1 MRRKDETKIDLF
13 YDSTLQLVAQ
23 VGLAGLTMPLIAKRS
38 GVATGTIYLY
48 FESKEDL
55 ILALHSEISSRFGYT
70 IFLGYDSE
78 KPVEKGFRIVWG
90 NALRYMTE
98 NFAEQVF
105 LQQFENS
112 PYRKSLESSAYTDSL
127 MQPLSALIARGQR
140 EAVLKA
146 DQPRLIQQLF
156 FGFLQ
161 QIAADLH
168 RSPGRLTKKYIDT
181 AFRFFWDAVCA

>member
-23 VGLAGLTMPLIAKRS
+23 AGLAGLTMPLIAKRS

-48 FESKEDL
+48 FDSKEDL
-55 ILALHSEISSRFGYT
+55 ILALYSEISSRFGYT

-78 KPVEKGFRIVWG
+78 KPVEKGFRIIWG

-98 NFAEQVF
+98 NYAEQVF

-112 PYRKSLESSAYTDSL
+112 PYRESPESSAYNDSL
-127 MQPLSALIARGQR
+127 MQPFRDLITRGQW
-140 EAVLKA
+140 EAVIKA
-146 DQPRLIQQLF
+146 DQHRLIQQLF

-168 RSPGRLTKKYIDT
+168 GSPGRLTKKYIET
-181 AFRFFWDAVCA
+181 AFRFFWDAVRA